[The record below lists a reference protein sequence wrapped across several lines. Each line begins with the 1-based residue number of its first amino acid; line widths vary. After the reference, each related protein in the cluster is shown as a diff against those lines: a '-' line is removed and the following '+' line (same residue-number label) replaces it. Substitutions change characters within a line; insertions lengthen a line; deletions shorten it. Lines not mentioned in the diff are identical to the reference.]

1 MSATL
6 FVRNLAY
13 TTTDK
18 SLSDA
23 FAAVGPIRSGFVVN
37 GRDGKPRGIGFVE
50 FSLAGDA
57 QTALRSMQNKQ
68 IDGRAVKL
76 EIAKKRESL
85 KEGQRR
91 GAPKRAPPDETAR
104 SETTGSDAGRS
115 AEAGAA
121 AGRPAPVAAAA
132 GQPAASDRDAKKK
145 LAKRN
150 ARLARKEA
158 KTRKA
163 KRHQAGTPQD
173 PAAARAGPV
182 GKPQSAGKEGRLI
195 VRNLAFQVR
204 AALACTESQL
214 LEPRL
219 GLELELTRCRSTF
232 GSALRTSYAR
242 SLGSTEP

>member
-23 FAAVGPIRSGFVVN
+23 FAAVGPIRSAFVVN

-104 SETTGSDAGRS
+104 SETTGADAGRS

-219 GLELELTRCRSTF
+219 GLELELTRCRFTF
-232 GSALRTSYAR
+232 GSAPRTSYAR
-242 SLGSTEP
+242 SLGNTEP